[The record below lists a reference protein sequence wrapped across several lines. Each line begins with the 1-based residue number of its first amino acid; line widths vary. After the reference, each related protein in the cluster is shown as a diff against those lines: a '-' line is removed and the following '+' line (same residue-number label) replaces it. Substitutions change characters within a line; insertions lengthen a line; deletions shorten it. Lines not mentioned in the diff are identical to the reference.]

1 MQKITLKI
9 TGFDYSKKIQVS
21 PSGEVPDGCPDYKK
35 VALEFLKKIN
45 KNIQKNKGKYLVNR
59 NPASEKRTDS
69 TLCFIGKKD
78 DFSGNQ
84 NVDDVN
90 VIEELRFDGIV
101 GTLRDPNFSPQKT
114 VTSAEDSKYVYDIS
128 VTVKSR
134 FDKDED
140 DKSFFM
146 AHMILSY
153 LQQNGMIDLTENEIP
168 TEYDELFQFLKICV
182 FRQKL
187 LAAWDTGI
195 FKKYTYFRRNDSK
208 LRGRI
213 DVARHIRLN
222 AALDNGKIAY
232 EYRENTPDNAVNH
245 LILRTWLELK
255 RAFPEMTA
263 NILSNSHG
271 SDRSTEDILRELQ
284 YQAPGFRDRSL
295 QNILRESAIPVTNPY
310 FYEYEQLRRS
320 CIDIL
325 CGLNYSLYT
334 DEEESGENVES
345 MLFYIPDL
353 WEVHVQRLLE
363 SLCEEKGWR
372 LDSQQKIPVLFGKSE
387 DKDFP
392 KDFIVDG
399 EPVKNGEPQKGAKSL
414 GIRYPDFV
422 AEDHEDKPRFV
433 LDAKFKPKWSHYEEK
448 FNDLK
453 DDIQQ
458 ALVYAMLENVR
469 YTGVI
474 FPVDNSKEAP
484 PDNRSFLKSW
494 KIGISQNDA
503 RFLICGL
510 GIPST
515 HGKAGFED
523 WEKDIKREEQVLKA
537 ALKYALGI

>member
-45 KNIQKNKGKYLVNR
+45 ENIQKNKGKYLVNR

-90 VIEELRFDGIV
+90 AIEELRFDGIV
-101 GTLRDPNFSPQKT
+101 GTLRDPNFIPEKDKT
-114 VTSAEDSKYVYDIS
+114 SIENQYKYDIS

-134 FDKDED
+134 FDKKDEG
-140 DKSFFM
+140 DKAFFM

-153 LQQNGMIDLTENEIP
+153 LRQSGMIDLTENEIP

-187 LAAWDTGI
+187 RAAWDTGI

-255 RAFPEMTA
+255 RAFPEMAA

-271 SDRSTEDILRELQ
+271 SDRSAEDILRELQ

-363 SLCEEKGWR
+363 GLCEENGWS
-372 LDSQQKIPVLFGKSE
+372 LDSQQIIKVLCE
-387 DKDFP
+387 P
-392 KDFIVDG
+392 EDFIVNGKPLSEPIKDG
-399 EPVKNGEPQKGAKSL
+399 DQTL
-414 GIRYPDFV
+414 GTRYPDFV
-422 AEDHEDKPRFV
+422 AKDHEDKPQFV
-433 LDAKFKPKWSHYEEK
+433 LDAKFKPAWSHYEK
-448 FNDLK
+448 DFNRLE

-458 ALVYAMLENVR
+458 TLVYAMLENVR

-474 FPVDNSKEAP
+474 FPVDNFDKSKKRTFDSP
-484 PDNRSFLKSW
+484 SSLKSW
-494 KIGISQNDA
+494 KIGKNDA

-515 HGKAGFED
+515 HEKNGFED
-523 WEKDIKREEQVLKA
+523 WEKHIGDEEQMLKDALKEALKA
-537 ALKYALGI
+537 ALNV